1 MLQAATSG
9 AGGAAPALPAVT
21 IENVSKSFGI
31 TRVLKDVSLQIQR
44 GHIHALLGG
53 NGSGKSTLIKLLAG
67 IQPARGGSIT
77 VNGHHAAAQSVT
89 PGWARSAGIACVH
102 QDPGTFGDLTVAE
115 NLAAGGAYPTTT
127 WGQISW
133 RRTRRRA
140 AEIIDRFGIRDA
152 TPDTLMS
159 DLRQS
164 DQTLV
169 CIARAVMDFGGRHD
183 GVLILDE
190 PTSSLPPN
198 EVDDLLTKL
207 RQFAGQGQTILYV
220 SHRLDEIL
228 RICDTASIL
237 RDGVHIDTVAVP
249 GLTEEDLVSLILGR
263 PPTQVY
269 PSTEVRD
276 AARPLLEVRHL
287 QYGPLRDVN
296 LDLFAGEILG
306 VAGLLGSG
314 RSELLNILFGALQPD
329 AGSIHLRGEPTHFTS
344 VRAAMRAGIALV
356 PEERLHDAAFP
367 DLSLRENLSAAGIM
381 DYWNRWRLD
390 HRRESADARR
400 IMAQLPIRAT
410 SDRQPIGTLSGGN
423 QQKAV
428 LSRWLQREPEVL
440 LLDEPTQGVDVGAR
454 AEIYSTVRE
463 CANRGAAVAVVTS
476 DFEELAHGC
485 DRVVVLSAGRI
496 IAEAHAPHIHP
507 DQLAVLCYD
516 AGPPPEDVLA
526 ATTMTLEGDLA
537 DERH

>member
-1 MLQAATSG
+1 
-9 AGGAAPALPAVT
+9 
-21 IENVSKSFGI
+21 
-31 TRVLKDVSLQIQR
+31 
-44 GHIHALLGG
+44 
-53 NGSGKSTLIKLLAG
+53 
-67 IQPARGGSIT
+67 
-77 VNGHHAAAQSVT
+77 
-89 PGWARSAGIACVH
+89 
-102 QDPGTFGDLTVAE
+102 
-115 NLAAGGAYPTTT
+115 
-127 WGQISW
+127 
-133 RRTRRRA
+133 
-140 AEIIDRFGIRDA
+140 
-152 TPDTLMS
+152 MS

-164 DQTLV
+164 AQTLV
-169 CIARAVMDFGGRHD
+169 CIARVVVDFGDRRD

-329 AGSIHLRGEPTHFTS
+329 AGSIHLRGEPAHFTS
-344 VRAAMRAGIALV
+344 VPAAIRAGTALGRV
-356 PEERLHDAAFP
+356 PW
-367 DLSLRENLSAAGIM
+367 IM
-381 DYWNRWRLD
+381 GRGRV
-390 HRRESADARR
+390 AR
-400 IMAQLPIRAT
+400 
-410 SDRQPIGTLSGGN
+410 
-423 QQKAV
+423 
-428 LSRWLQREPEVL
+428 
-440 LLDEPTQGVDVGAR
+440 
-454 AEIYSTVRE
+454 
-463 CANRGAAVAVVTS
+463 C
-476 DFEELAHGC
+476 
-485 DRVVVLSAGRI
+485 
-496 IAEAHAPHIHP
+496 
-507 DQLAVLCYD
+507 
-516 AGPPPEDVLA
+516 
-526 ATTMTLEGDLA
+526 
-537 DERH
+537 

>member
-1 MLQAATSG
+1 MRQATTS
-9 AGGAAPALPAVT
+9 VT
-21 IENVSKSFGI
+21 IENVSKSFGA

-67 IQPARGGSIT
+67 IQPADRGGAIT
-77 VNGHHAAAQSVT
+77 VNGHRAVPQSVT

-102 QDPGTFGDLTVAE
+102 QDPGAFGDLTVAE
-115 NLAAGGAYPTTT
+115 NLAAGDAYATTQ

-133 RRTRRRA
+133 RKTRRRA
-140 AEIIDRFGIRDA
+140 AEIIERFGIHGA

-169 CIARAVMDFGGRHD
+169 CIARVVVDFGDRRD

-207 RQFAGQGQTILYV
+207 KQFAEQGQTILYV

-237 RDGVHIDTVAVP
+237 RDGVHIDTLPVA

-263 PPTQVY
+263 SPTQIY
-269 PSTEVRD
+269 PSTEVRN
-276 AARPLLEVRHL
+276 ASRPLLDVRHL
-287 QYGPLRDVN
+287 RYGPLRDVS
-296 LDLFAGEILG
+296 LEVFGGEILG
-306 VAGLLGSG
+306 IAGLLGSG
-314 RSELLNILFGALQPD
+314 RSELLNILFGALHPES
-329 AGSIHLRGEPTHFTS
+329 GEVRLRDEPISLTS
-344 VRAAMRAGIALV
+344 VRKAMRAGIALV

-367 DLSLRENLSAAGIM
+367 DLSLRENLSAARIM
-381 DYWNRWRLD
+381 HYWSRLRLD
-390 HRRESADARR
+390 HHRESADAQR

-428 LSRWLQREPEVL
+428 LSRWLQRDPEVL

-454 AEIYSTVRE
+454 AEIYSTVRQ
-463 CANRGAAVAVVTS
+463 CAHRGAAVVVVTS
-476 DFEELAHGC
+476 DFEELAHVC
-485 DRVVVLSAGRI
+485 DRVVVLSGGRVV
-496 IAEAHAPHIHP
+496 AEARAPHIEP

-516 AGPPPEDVLA
+516 AGPPPQDVLA
-526 ATTMTLEGDLA
+526 TSTLTLEGDRA